1 MEQNLEHHTVTVYRF
16 TFDYRK
22 WTVNEKQDIS
32 EQEQSGT
39 IAMHTSTY
47 LEFHLDGQPVIS
59 CDAARF
65 KDLKKLVR
73 HYETHFMEETE
84 RAKKERR

>member
-47 LEFHLDGQPVIS
+47 LNSTWMGS
-59 CDAARF
+59 R
-65 KDLKKLVR
+65 
-73 HYETHFMEETE
+73 
-84 RAKKERR
+84 